1 MRSMKNVAVFTE
13 DGAFALFFRPHPG
26 GFDSSRV
33 PTPGNLP
40 SKAKKMLMPGGQPGG
55 ALGAAGINWCINIRR
70 QIVVLFFLSS
80 FILFYLRLSCCWRLK
95 NRYLSGFWD
104 VSRSINTRNSQT
116 EALNYRQR
124 SETTVQNYVLNFRYP
139 RCFNTPP
146 PAKSKMLIDRTVKK
160 INWANFCTRWLTRD
174 ND

>member
-1 MRSMKNVAVFTE
+1 MLQCLRRTGHLPS
-13 DGAFALFFRPHPG
+13 FF
-26 GFDSSRV
+26 V
-33 PTPGNLP
+33 PTPGDLTAQESPPPGICHP
-40 SKAKKMLMPGGQPGG
+40 SKKKMVMSGGQPGG
-55 ALGAAGINWCINIRR
+55 ALGAAGIDWCINIRR